1 MGDEEGQSHHLN
13 GFYLQ
18 CALSDDSQ
26 ELPAGSTKL
35 RLSPQ
40 GRPHQACNVLGQC
53 MRQKGNGLLRRLVRK
68 SKKEEWNL
76 VPRAPLLTALQGLFL
91 FRQTSSLQKKVICF
105 LNTVLFPSHAHLV
118 PPGALTP
125 ATVLTKAWFSPNML
139 RSHLLSQE
147 RCGRPP
153 AGPQWGNCL
162 VKNKLTSQ
170 AWNSQYR
177 KQKHN

>member
-1 MGDEEGQSHHLN
+1 MVPTLSLHSSIQKQPEFHPHKDEIGVQGWEMGDEEGQSHHLN

-53 MRQKGNGLLRRLVRK
+53 MRPKGNGLLRRLVRK

-76 VPRAPLLTALQGLFL
+76 VPRAPLLTAL
-91 FRQTSSLQKKVICF
+91 
-105 LNTVLFPSHAHLV
+105 
-118 PPGALTP
+118 
-125 ATVLTKAWFSPNML
+125 
-139 RSHLLSQE
+139 
-147 RCGRPP
+147 
-153 AGPQWGNCL
+153 
-162 VKNKLTSQ
+162 
-170 AWNSQYR
+170 
-177 KQKHN
+177 